1 MVTINLLP
9 ITNRQAKYPVKQLL
23 LFSTV
28 LLLIIF
34 STIYSY
40 SVYQVWTIEK
50 QLQDIHNQYQ
60 LLQPT
65 QLLMIKMTDQQQVLA
80 KKNNILTTL
89 TKERPSW
96 YAILKHLATV
106 TPPEICF
113 TELIKSDKA
122 TIKIKGWTTTYPIIG
137 ECIQTLEQYPFF
149 TEVSLKSIESDTIS
163 QITKFEIMIKPKGLS
178 L

>member
-9 ITNRQAKYPVKQLL
+9 LANRQAKYPVNQVL

-34 STIYSY
+34 SAIYSY
-40 SVYQVWTIEK
+40 SMYQVWRIEK

-65 QLLMIKMTDQQQVLA
+65 QLLMTKMTDQQQVLA
-80 KKNNILTTL
+80 KKNNILTTV

-96 YAILKHLATV
+96 YAIIKHLATV
-106 TPPEICF
+106 VPPEICF

-122 TIKIKGWTTTYPIIG
+122 NIKIKGWTTTYPDIG
-137 ECIQTLEQYPFF
+137 ECIQILENDPFF
-149 TEVSLKSIESDTIS
+149 AEVSLKSIESDTTS
-163 QITKFEIMIKPKGLS
+163 QIIKFEIMIKPKGIPL
-178 L
+178 

>member
-9 ITNRQAKYPVKQLL
+9 LANRQAKYPVNQLL

-28 LLLIIF
+28 LLLTIF

-40 SVYQVWTIEK
+40 SIYQVWTIEK

-65 QLLMIKMTDQQQVLA
+65 QLLMIRMIDQQQVLA
-80 KKNNILTTL
+80 KKNNILTTV

-96 YAILKHLATV
+96 YAIIKHLATV
-106 TPPEICF
+106 IPPEICF

-122 TIKIKGWTTTYPIIG
+122 TIKIKGWTTTHPTIG
-137 ECIQTLEQYPFF
+137 ECIQILEQDPFF
-149 TEVSLKSIESDTIS
+149 PEVSLKSIENDTTS
-163 QITKFEIMIKPKGLS
+163 QIIKFEIMIKSKGLS